1 MPRVKVLSEEVANRI
16 AAGEVIERP
25 ASVVKECVEN
35 SIDAGATE
43 VTVKIINGGR
53 DFIQIIDNGIGMSED
68 DAFLAFERHGTSK
81 IHTVDDIQHIQTLGF
96 RGEALPSMASVS
108 RLQLVTKTAEDE
120 LATELNF
127 NGGKL
132 EQMKKTSANNGTSIT
147 IQNLFFN
154 VPARRKFLKTEPV
167 EYKHIMNYLHYQAIC
182 FPHISFVLISNQK
195 EKFNFPKTNTIEA
208 RMLDIF
214 GTSFTH
220 QSFLYFTQDAQIIK
234 LSGYLQDVDV
244 AQQNQPIDTHYL
256 FVNNRYIFDKTIY
269 SAIRSAY
276 DPFIK
281 KYHQFDGGK
290 LPSYILF
297 LQISPEEID
306 INVHPAKTE
315 IRFKNIGAVYQF
327 VKDAIYKTLQNAEE
341 DRYKKT
347 DMKIGSVPMQSPLT
361 PAEAII
367 AKEISDRKW
376 QETGGNVKRETQHN
390 APYPTLQGTSFTS
403 PQHTRPTFDSVKQF
417 FTQGEDSLSLWQ
429 LHNTY
434 IFVQTEDGFWLIDQ
448 HAAHERITYEKLLK
462 NIEEKRPN
470 KQKLVFPIV
479 IDLPAV
485 FSEEIKQTIET
496 NQQVLED
503 MGFTIKSFSG
513 NSVVIDEI
521 PSEIGVWDGGNIFIE
536 ILKQLQDELA
546 TTTDFR
552 VASAASVACKA
563 SIKAGKR
570 LTKREMYELITELFT
585 CEFPFH
591 CPHGRPLIFK
601 MSLTD
606 IEKVFKRIE

>member
-1 MPRVKVLSEEVANRI
+1 MTRVKILSEEVANRI

-43 VTVKIINGGR
+43 ITVKIINGGR

-81 IHTVDDIQHIQTLGF
+81 IRTVDDILHIATLGF

-108 RLQLVTKTAEDE
+108 RLELITKTAEDA
-120 LATELNF
+120 LATELHF
-127 NGGKL
+127 AGGKL

-154 VPARRKFLKTEPV
+154 VPARRKFLKSEPV

-182 FPHISFVLISNQK
+182 FPDVSFILISNSK
-195 EKFNFPKTNTIEA
+195 EKFNFPCTKSIEA

-214 GTSFTH
+214 GTSFTQ
-220 QSFLYFTQDAQIIK
+220 QSFLYFAQNAEIIK
-234 LSGYLQDVDV
+234 LSGYLQDVDT
-244 AQQNQPIDTHYL
+244 QPQSQAIDTHYI
-256 FVNNRYIFDKTIY
+256 FVNKRYIYDKTIY
-269 SAIRSAY
+269 AAIRAAY

-297 LQISPEEID
+297 LDISPEEID

-327 VKDAIYKTLQNAEE
+327 VKDAIFATLQNAEE
-341 DRYKKT
+341 NRYKQT
-347 DMKIGSVPMQSPLT
+347 EMKIASVPMQSPLT
-361 PAEAII
+361 TAEAII
-367 AKEISDRKW
+367 AKEISD
-376 QETGGNVKRETQHN
+376 KRW
-390 APYPTLQGTSFTS
+390 QGTRPSATIPSLHSTPQPNRPSFE
-403 PQHTRPTFDSVKQF
+403 SVKQLHQ
-417 FTQGEDSLSLWQ
+417 QGEDSLVLWQ

-448 HAAHERITYEKLLK
+448 HAAHERIMYEKLLK
-462 NIEEKRPN
+462 NIAEKKPN

-521 PSEIGVWDGGNIFIE
+521 PAEIGVWDGGNIFIE
-536 ILKQLQDELA
+536 VLKQLQDELA
-546 TTTDFR
+546 VTTDFR
-552 VASAASVACKA
+552 IASAASVACKA

-570 LTKREMYELITELFT
+570 LTKREMFELINELFT